1 MGKMGGSRHLKR
13 LAAPGYWP
21 VAKREKVWVVKPR
34 PGPHPLDQ
42 GFPLL
47 VVVRDILELATTA
60 REAKRIIFMK
70 KIWVDGKP
78 RYDYKYQVGLMDVIS
93 IPDLG
98 KHYRVVPDPY
108 KFLKL
113 VEIPES
119 EAGLKVVKV
128 KGKRTIRGGKI
139 QVTTHDGRNFLLEPD
154 SDLAK
159 SIKVGYSLLIEVPS
173 QEIKEVLPME
183 VGAVGAMIRGRM
195 AGHIGII
202 KELAEFIEL
211 QDLDDPNLV
220 YRGTAENVLVV
231 GKEKQAIKVR

>member
-21 VAKREKVWVVKPR
+21 VAKREKVWVTKPS
-34 PGPHPLDQ
+34 PGPHPMEQ

-47 VVVRDILELATTA
+47 VVIRDILGLATSA

-70 KIWVDGKP
+70 KVWVDGKP
-78 RYDYKYQVGLMDVIS
+78 RYDYKYQVGLMDILS

-113 VEIPES
+113 IEIPES
-119 EAGLKVVKV
+119 ESGLKVVKV
-128 KGKRTIRGGKI
+128 TGKRTIKGGKI
-139 QVTTHDGRNFLLEPD
+139 QLTTHDGRNFLLEPG
-154 SDLAK
+154 SDTAR
-159 SIKVGYSLLIEVPS
+159 SVKVGHSMLIEVPS
-173 QEIKEVLPME
+173 QEVRQVLPLD
-183 VGAVGAMIRGRM
+183 VGAVAAMVRGRM
-195 AGHIGII
+195 AGHIGRIR
-202 KELAEFIEL
+202 ELAEFIEL
-211 QDLDDPNLV
+211 QDLEDSNLV

-231 GKEKQAIKVR
+231 GKEEPSIKVR

>member
-21 VAKREKVWVVKPR
+21 IAKREKVWVVKPR

-47 VVVRDILELATTA
+47 VVVRDILGLATTA

-78 RYDYKYQVGLMDVIS
+78 RYDYKYQVGLMDVLS

-108 KFLKL
+108 KFLRL

-119 EAGLKVVKV
+119 EANLKIVKV
-128 KGKRTIRGGKI
+128 KGKRTVRGGRI
-139 QVTTHDGRNFLLEPD
+139 QLTAHDGRNFLVEEGSEL
-154 SDLAK
+154 SRAV
-159 SIKVGYSLLIEVPS
+159 KVGYSLLISVPS
-173 QEIKEVLPME
+173 QEIKDVLPLS
-183 VGAVGAMIRGRM
+183 VGAVGAMTRGRM

-202 KELAEFIEL
+202 RELAEFIEL

-220 YRGTAENVLVV
+220 YRGTPENVLVV
-231 GKEKQAIKVR
+231 GREKPAIRVR